1 MRNSNRKEGIPN
13 ARTRGARRPGLI
25 ALAGALSIAW
35 LGAGLGLRAG
45 LPSQPTTAAGLPS
58 QPEGGGQP
66 AGWAAAA
73 QPIESQLT
81 PQQQWFEDARFG
93 MFIHWGVY
101 SVLGRGEW
109 VMENEKM
116 PISEYEK
123 LPARFNPVEFNAAE
137 WVKVAKDA
145 GARYITITSKHHDG
159 FAMFAT
165 QQSDWD
171 IVDRTP
177 WKQDPLKLLAEECRQ
192 QGLKLFFYYSQLD
205 WHNPGYFPLGRT
217 GHAAGR
223 PPGGD
228 WNRYLDY
235 MDAQLSELLTN
246 YGPIGGIWFDGMW
259 DKPDADWRLAR
270 TYALIHRLQPTA
282 LIGSNH
288 HLKPFP
294 GEDFQMFEKDLPG
307 QQTQSFNRTS
317 QVGRL
322 PLETCDTIN
331 GAWGYNQNDRNFKS
345 STELIQYLVRAA
357 GNDANF
363 LLNIGPM
370 PSGRISPEFVER
382 LEAMGAWLRQNGE
395 SIYGT
400 RGGPLKPQPWGV
412 TTHKGNTVYV
422 HILKPTPALELPSLP
437 TESGTMEI
445 ASAHMLGSGDLV
457 QVAKAGQNTVLTLP
471 ASAKDPIDNIVVLE
485 TK

>member
-1 MRNSNRKEGIPN
+1 VIRRLSLIVLGLALPFVWLEP
-13 ARTRGARRPGLI
+13 RPGLN
-25 ALAGALSIAW
+25 AD
-35 LGAGLGLRAG
+35 
-45 LPSQPTTAAGLPS
+45 LPSQAESATL
-58 QPEGGGQP
+58 
-66 AGWAAAA
+66 AAA
-73 QPIESQLT
+73 QDAGASSAPGAKSYLS

-101 SVLGRGEW
+101 SVLGNGEW
-109 VMENEKM
+109 VMESQKI

-123 LPARFNPVEFNAAE
+123 LPPRFNPVEFSAAE
-137 WVKVAKDA
+137 WVKTAKDA

-165 QQSDWD
+165 RQSDWD

-177 WKQDPLKLLAEECRQ
+177 WKQDPLKLLAAECRR

-205 WHNPGYFPLGRT
+205 WHHPDYFPLGRT

-228 WNRYLDY
+228 WTRYLGY
-235 MDAQLSELLTN
+235 MNAQLTELLTN
-246 YGPIGGIWFDGMW
+246 YGPLGGIWFDGMW
-259 DKPDADWRLAR
+259 DKPDANWRLAE

-307 QQTQSFNRTS
+307 QQTQTFNQTS
-317 QVGRL
+317 QVGAL

-331 GAWGYNQNDRNFKS
+331 GAWGYNQNDHNFKS
-345 STELIQYLVRAA
+345 STQLIQYLVRAA

-363 LLNIGPM
+363 LLNVGPM

-382 LEAMGAWLRQNGE
+382 LEAIGTWLRQNGA

-422 HILKPTPALELPSLP
+422 HILKPTPALQLPPLA
-437 TESGTMEI
+437 MQI
-445 ASAHMLGSGDLV
+445 VSAHMLGGGAV
-457 QVAKAGQNTVLTLP
+457 QTLKAGENTVLMLP
-471 ASAKDPIDNIVVLE
+471 ASAKDPVDNIVVLE